1 MTEVPSSRQQ
11 RAHEKEVEKSYQA
24 WLRHLEK
31 GHFSLAPELG
41 KLAIVASLGTV
52 ENSKLSFQRQRDVF
66 MEEGESLQGKYIREG
81 DYEDVELYQAH
92 DARVIREVLR
102 DREVSGVV
110 LVGHG
115 GAGHITLPH
124 GEFFGWQDVASE
136 NVRRGGHLKLGDFV
150 QRTCGHIPPSG
161 LTVPLPTFAVADQRK
176 IRMPLGEAIPDEHPD
191 DNSFRQI
198 YDKPRNTPDDI
209 RRVIDDARRR

>member
-1 MTEVPSSRQQ
+1 MTEVPSSRQRQ
-11 RAHEKEVEKSYQA
+11 AHDREVEKSYQA

-52 ENSKLSFQRQRDVF
+52 ENSKLSFQRQQDVF
-66 MEEGESLQGKYIREG
+66 MEEGEWLQEKYIREG
-81 DYEDVELYQAH
+81 DYKDVELYQAH
-92 DARVIREVLR
+92 DARVIREILR
-102 DREVSGVV
+102 DREVSGIV

-115 GAGHITLPH
+115 SAGHIILPH
-124 GEFFGWQDVASE
+124 GEFFGWQDVVSKSW
-136 NVRRGGHLKLGDFV
+136 RRRGHLKLGDFV
-150 QRTCGHIPPSG
+150 QRTCGHIPLSG

-191 DNSFRQI
+191 DNSFRHI
-198 YDKPRNTPDDI
+198 YDKPRNTPDEI
-209 RRVIDDARRR
+209 RQVVDDARRR

>member
-1 MTEVPSSRQQ
+1 MTKVPSPRER
-11 RAHEKEVEKSYQA
+11 RAYDKEAERSYQS

-31 GHFSLAPELG
+31 GHFSLPRELG
-41 KLAIVASLGTV
+41 KLAIVASFGTV
-52 ENSKLSFQRQRDVF
+52 ENSKFSPQKQRDVF
-66 MEEGESLQGKYIREG
+66 MEEGEWLQEEYIRGG
-81 DYEDVELYQAH
+81 DYDEVELYQAP
-92 DARVIREVLR
+92 DARVIREILR

-115 GAGHITLPH
+115 GVGHIILPH
-124 GEFFGWQDVASE
+124 GEFFGWQDVATESM
-136 NVRRGGHLKLGDFV
+136 RRRGHLKLGDFV